1 MASKALSLFLLP
13 SGSAGI
19 RHAAN
24 SPQFELIPIPVAIA
38 SKLQRS
44 QPVIKFGANLLP
56 NRFIHSLRRQPERP
70 VHAVDA
76 QIGSLNRVRHIGR
89 YEKRRRYNP
98 LASIPSGV
106 RLNKVAFKL
115 TYKFPVE
122 GLVCSIHYQETIL
135 PLALKEV
142 EEPFQ
147 QENLVL
153 PEHLLRRPGRF
164 A

>member
-56 NRFIHSLRRQPERP
+56 NRSFIPC
-70 VHAVDA
+70 V
-76 QIGSLNRVRHIGR
+76 GSLN
-89 YEKRRRYNP
+89 
-98 LASIPSGV
+98 AQ
-106 RLNKVAFKL
+106 F
-115 TYKFPVE
+115 T
-122 GLVCSIHYQETIL
+122 Q
-135 PLALKEV
+135 
-142 EEPFQ
+142 
-147 QENLVL
+147 
-153 PEHLLRRPGRF
+153 
-164 A
+164 